1 VANVFV
7 WQHQQYPT
15 NNMYRA
21 VRHIITT
28 IAVVFAGAYTLSAQE
43 LRIGAEFTTL
53 FDNTEYA
60 AMDNI
65 SSATL
70 FSSRLTPKLGVAWSE
85 RNTLMFGVD
94 MVQDFGHDSKFLS
107 DANVQLYY
115 AYKAPR
121 VKVFAGIFP
130 RSEMRG
136 VHSGLFYD
144 PTYLYYNN
152 RIGGVLAR
160 YEDDKFYDSYVEFAM
175 DYTGMR
181 DFDTREAFAI
191 TSSGHWNITAV
202 YIGYDFYM
210 GHYAKDYNPET
221 RDGVVD
227 NLLITPYLG
236 YKFSANKHYR
246 PIDFDLRVTYMQSL
260 QRDRINE
267 NVWQSPCGGELYVN
281 VEWCNISLSN
291 RLLLGGESLLTYYS
305 RYGAEVYHSV
315 PLYRTNKGIYDAITL
330 SYKRGFFSDTV
341 VVAAGITA
349 EYEGTGWGTRQW
361 IELCVD
367 LDYGIS
373 LNRKQRY
380 IE

>member
-1 VANVFV
+1 
-7 WQHQQYPT
+7 
-15 NNMYRA
+15 MYRA

-136 VHSGLFYD
+136 VRS
-144 PTYLYYNN
+144 
-152 RIGGVLAR
+152 A
-160 YEDDKFYDSYVEFAM
+160 
-175 DYTGMR
+175 
-181 DFDTREAFAI
+181 
-191 TSSGHWNITAV
+191 TA
-202 YIGYDFYM
+202 
-210 GHYAKDYNPET
+210 T
-221 RDGVVD
+221 
-227 NLLITPYLG
+227 T
-236 YKFSANKHYR
+236 
-246 PIDFDLRVTYMQSL
+246 T
-260 QRDRINE
+260 
-267 NVWQSPCGGELYVN
+267 
-281 VEWCNISLSN
+281 
-291 RLLLGGESLLTYYS
+291 
-305 RYGAEVYHSV
+305 
-315 PLYRTNKGIYDAITL
+315 
-330 SYKRGFFSDTV
+330 
-341 VVAAGITA
+341 TA
-349 EYEGTGWGTRQW
+349 
-361 IELCVD
+361 
-367 LDYGIS
+367 
-373 LNRKQRY
+373 
-380 IE
+380 